1 MFTMTVFD
9 FILLLFILL
18 GGFVGFKRGLTTQ
31 LVATVGFVVI
41 IVVSFLF
48 KNIVA
53 SFMYNTF
60 PFFDFG
66 GVFKGIS
73 VLNILFYE
81 ILAFLI
87 IFSVL
92 MIIFQLILNFTKIFE
107 SILKFTI
114 ILGLPSKILGSIVG
128 MIENFV
134 IVFIFLYVISI
145 PPLSLKVESNY
156 KDNILKN
163 TPILNNSV
171 SDSVELFNEFSE
183 LKKKYEDTTKPN
195 EFNKETLDLM
205 LKYKVTDVES
215 IKILVKKDKINI
227 DGIDEILSKYEK
239 KDK

>member
-48 KNIVA
+48 KNVVA
-53 SFMYNTF
+53 AFMYNNF

-73 VLNILFYE
+73 VVNILFYE

-87 IFSVL
+87 IFSIL
-92 MIIFQLILNFTKIFE
+92 MIAFQLVLNFTKVFE
-107 SILKFTI
+107 TVLKFTI
-114 ILGLPSKILGSIVG
+114 ILGFPSKILGAIVG

-134 IVFIFLYVISI
+134 IVFIFLYVISV
-145 PPLSLKVESNY
+145 PPLSLKMESNY
-156 KDNILKN
+156 KDKILKN

-171 SDSVELFNEFSE
+171 SDSIELFNEFNS

-195 EFNKETLDLM
+195 EFNKEALDIM
-205 LKYKVTDVES
+205 LKYKVTDVKS
-215 IKILVKKDKINI
+215 VKILVEKDKINI
-227 DGIDEILSKYEK
+227 DGIDEVLSKYEK
-239 KDK
+239 EDK